1 MLIQQTP
8 DMHAALASLL
18 DSVRSTATV
27 KTLLF
32 CHFCVPPPRTSIHI
46 SKDILYLAHVDN
58 LISTLVSKNMLSL
71 WILHL
76 FMAHV
81 HFPSR
86 WSCHPVINVYVMEA
100 WNYVMCYNHA
110 SNAETVVHMALLR
123 ICYCCV
129 QHWWRHVST
138 ILSAFKAHVQCPK
151 NWRLWKCRSARVF
164 VVVRWNCI

>member
-32 CHFCVPPPRTSIHI
+32 CHFCVPPPHTSIHI

-86 WSCHPVINVYVMEA
+86 
-100 WNYVMCYNHA
+100 
-110 SNAETVVHMALLR
+110 
-123 ICYCCV
+123 
-129 QHWWRHVST
+129 
-138 ILSAFKAHVQCPK
+138 
-151 NWRLWKCRSARVF
+151 
-164 VVVRWNCI
+164 